1 MGSVLASIEKAATK
15 LRRKRV
21 SRQVFEAFDG
31 TVRYGP
37 FAGLKLGGDA
47 NTSAGNLGAK
57 VCGLYEQTLL
67 RRLDDLGPFQ
77 DVVNFGA
84 ADGYF
89 SIGLL
94 IAGQA
99 KRSICFEMTQ
109 KGRDAIAKNAQ
120 ENDFESTV
128 EIRGIA
134 DDTAGP
140 QLRELGFDPAGGL
153 VLCDIEGAE
162 FFVLSEVVLNDIKG
176 AVLVVEL
183 HDRLLPEGL
192 ALREAL
198 IARLPDGA
206 KTEILTSGPPDWRG
220 IPEIEAMTD
229 YDRALVSSDGRKV
242 LGEWLIV
249 TY

>member
-1 MGSVLASIEKAATK
+1 MASLLASIEKAATK

-21 SRQVFEAFDG
+21 SRGLFEAFG
-31 TVRYGP
+31 GAVRYGP
-37 FAGLKLGGDA
+37 FNGLKLGGDA

-57 VCGLYEQTLL
+57 VCGIYEQALL
-67 RRLDDLGPFQ
+67 RRLQELGPFG

-84 ADGYF
+84 ADGYY

-94 IAGQA
+94 VAGLA
-99 KRSICFEMTQ
+99 KRSICFEMTA
-109 KGRDAIAKNAQ
+109 KGRASIAANARANGQTDA
-120 ENDFESTV
+120 V

-140 QLRELGFDPAGGL
+140 QLRELGFDAAGRL

-162 FFVLSEVVLNDIKG
+162 FSVLSQTVLTDLRG

-183 HDRLLPEGL
+183 HDRLMAQGL
-192 ALREAL
+192 ALRAAL
-198 IARLPDGA
+198 IARLPKDA
-206 KTEILTSGPPDWRG
+206 AHEILTSAPPDWRG
-220 IPEIEAMTD
+220 IVEIEAMSD
-229 YDRALVSSDGRKV
+229 NDRALVCSDGRKV

>member
-1 MGSVLASIEKAATK
+1 MGSLLASMEKAATK

-21 SRQVFEAFDG
+21 SRQVFEAFG
-31 TVRYGP
+31 GMVRYGP

-47 NTSAGNLGAK
+47 NTSSGNLGAK

-67 RRLDDLGPFQ
+67 NRLKELGPFQ

-99 KRSICFEMTQ
+99 KRSICFEMTEQ
-109 KGRDAIAKNAQ
+109 GQAAIARNAA
-120 ENDFESTV
+120 ENGVQDAV

-134 DDTAGP
+134 DDKAGP
-140 QLRELGFDPAGGL
+140 QLRELGFDADGGL

-162 FFVLSEVVLNDIKG
+162 FFVLSEIVLNDLKG

-198 IARLPDGA
+198 IARLPEGA
-206 KTEILTSGPPDWRG
+206 NHEVLISGPPDWRG
-220 IPEIEAMTD
+220 IPEIETMSD
-229 YDRALVSSDGRKV
+229 YDRALVSTDGRKV

-249 TY
+249 SY